1 MGAFSETLMLAAT
14 GRGVQSLA
22 SYELVKYPDV
32 IRDELGMPANKVVA
46 MGVALGYEKSDKNL
60 NAYRSDRVATDQ
72 MLKIID

>member
-1 MGAFSETLMLAAT
+1 M
-14 GRGVQSLA
+14 A